1 MARLNISINA
11 ALHQRLKD
19 APVHINVSKL
29 CATAL
34 EVEVRR
40 LEVLLGIGENG
51 EPVARPKKATR
62 PDGAYRI
69 PPRKPTPSGVWSVN
83 GEPCALIRALLSVSD
98 NSVKED

>member
-1 MARLNISINA
+1 MVMARLNISINA

-62 PDGAYRI
+62 PDGAYAGD
-69 PPRKPTPSGVWSVN
+69 TG
-83 GEPCALIRALLSVSD
+83 SD
-98 NSVKED
+98 VGK